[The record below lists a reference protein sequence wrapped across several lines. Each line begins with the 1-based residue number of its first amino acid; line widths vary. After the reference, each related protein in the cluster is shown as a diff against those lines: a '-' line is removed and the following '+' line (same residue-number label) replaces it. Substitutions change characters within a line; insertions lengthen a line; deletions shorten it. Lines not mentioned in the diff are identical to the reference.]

1 MQTAHDLK
9 GYRKD
14 IAAAL
19 EDDFLRS
26 AMDKFAV
33 AYPASRAKAF
43 DGFDVPA
50 LVAEIA
56 AIKDANLARLDQLLD
71 EFTRHAE
78 ARGIQ
83 VHLAEDAAAANR
95 IIAGIAR
102 R

>member
-14 IAAAL
+14 IKTAL

-50 LVAEIA
+50 LVAEIV
-56 AIKDANLARLDQLLD
+56 AIKDANLARLDELLD
-71 EFTRHAE
+71 EFTRHAR
-78 ARGIQ
+78 ANGSQ
-83 VHLAEDAAAANR
+83 V
-95 IIAGIAR
+95 
-102 R
+102 